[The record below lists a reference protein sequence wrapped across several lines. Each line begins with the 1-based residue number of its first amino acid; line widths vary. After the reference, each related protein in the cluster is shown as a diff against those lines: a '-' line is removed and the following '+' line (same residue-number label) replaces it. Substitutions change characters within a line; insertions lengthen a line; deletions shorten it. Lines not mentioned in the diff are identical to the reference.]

1 MNTASDLG
9 GKYLFDSV
17 KGEQE
22 NDLLVITMTDGSQIV
37 TSYKDAKKLVEL
49 VDLIRYF
56 NDKELV

>member
-1 MNTASDLG
+1 MKS
-9 GKYLFDSV
+9 KV